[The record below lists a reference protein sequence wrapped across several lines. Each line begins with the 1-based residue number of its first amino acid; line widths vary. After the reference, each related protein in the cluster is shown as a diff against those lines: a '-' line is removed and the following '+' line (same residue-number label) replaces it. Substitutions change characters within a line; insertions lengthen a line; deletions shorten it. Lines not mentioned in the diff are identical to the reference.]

1 MTYPEQLSELIEDF
15 KSIDDRMER
24 LEYVFDLASEVN
36 ELPTSEWDDSTRI
49 TGCQSEAHV
58 RVDLEDKNVRLY
70 SGADSKLV
78 QGLMGI
84 LTIAIDQQPIE
95 TAQALTPDFAVE
107 MGILNSLSPSR
118 SNGFRNMFDK
128 VMNDLSGLNNG
139 RGSTRHGIATI
150 R

>member
-1 MTYPEQLSELIEDF
+1 MTYPDQLMELIEDF
-15 KSIDDRMER
+15 KSIEDRMER

-36 ELPTSEWDDSTRI
+36 ELPTTEWDDSTRI

-58 RVDLEDKNVRLY
+58 RVDIEESNVRLY

-95 TAQALTPDFAVE
+95 AAQALTPDFAVE

-128 VMNDLSGLNNG
+128 VMLELSE
-139 RGSTRHGIATI
+139 AE
-150 R
+150 

>member
-58 RVDLEDKNVRLY
+58 RVDIENESVRLY

-84 LTIAIDQQPIE
+84 LTIAIDQQPVE

-128 VMNDLSGLNNG
+128 VMKDLSGVE
-139 RGSTRHGIATI
+139 
-150 R
+150 

>member
-1 MTYPEQLSELIEDF
+1 MTYPEQLMELIEDF
-15 KSIDDRMER
+15 KSIEDRMER

-36 ELPTSEWDDSTRI
+36 ELPTTEWDDSTRI

-58 RVDLEDKNVRLY
+58 RVDIEESNVRLY

-95 TAQALTPDFAVE
+95 AAQALTPDFAVE

-128 VMNDLSGLNNG
+128 VMLELSE
-139 RGSTRHGIATI
+139 AE
-150 R
+150 

>member
-1 MTYPEQLSELIEDF
+1 MTFPEQLTELIEDF

-58 RVDLEDKNVRLY
+58 RVDIEDKNVRLY

-128 VMNDLSGLNNG
+128 VMNDLSGVE
-139 RGSTRHGIATI
+139 
-150 R
+150 

>member
-36 ELPTSEWDDSTRI
+36 ELPPSEWDDSTRI

-128 VMNDLSGLNNG
+128 VMKDLSGVE
-139 RGSTRHGIATI
+139 
-150 R
+150 

>member
-1 MTYPEQLSELIEDF
+1 MYPEQLSELIEDF
-15 KSIDDRMER
+15 QSIDDRMER

-36 ELPTSEWDDSTRI
+36 ELPTEEWTDSTRI
-49 TGCQSEAHV
+49 QGCQSEAHV
-58 RVDLEDKNVRLY
+58 RVNIDEDNVRIY
-70 SGADSKLV
+70 AGADSKLV

-95 TAQALTPDFAVE
+95 IARNLTPDFAVE

-128 VMNDLSGLNNG
+128 VMSDLSE
-139 RGSTRHGIATI
+139 AE
-150 R
+150 

>member
-84 LTIAIDQQPIE
+84 LTIAIDQQPVE

-128 VMNDLSGLNNG
+128 VMNDLSGVE
-139 RGSTRHGIATI
+139 
-150 R
+150 

>member
-1 MTYPEQLSELIEDF
+1 MTYPEQLMELIDDF
-15 KSIDDRMER
+15 QSIDDRMER

-36 ELPTSEWDDSTRI
+36 ELPAEDWSDTTRI
-49 TGCQSEAHV
+49 HGCQSEAHV
-58 RVDLEDKNVRLY
+58 RVDIDNDNVKLY

-84 LTIAIDQQPIE
+84 LTIAIDDQPIE
-95 TAQALTPDFAVE
+95 VARNLTPDFAVS

-128 VMNDLSGLNNG
+128 VMSDL
-139 RGSTRHGIATI
+139 AEEE
-150 R
+150 

>member
-1 MTYPEQLSELIEDF
+1 MTYPMPLTELIEDF

-36 ELPTSEWDDSTRI
+36 ELPPSEWDDSTRI

-58 RVDLEDKNVRLY
+58 RVDVEDRSVRLY

-128 VMNDLSGLNNG
+128 VMKDLSGVE
-139 RGSTRHGIATI
+139 
-150 R
+150 

>member
-1 MTYPEQLSELIEDF
+1 MTYPALLSELIEDF

-58 RVDLEDKNVRLY
+58 RVDVEERSVRLY

-107 MGILNSLSPSR
+107 RGILNSLSPSR

-128 VMNDLSGLNNG
+128 VMKDLSGVE
-139 RGSTRHGIATI
+139 
-150 R
+150 

>member
-1 MTYPEQLSELIEDF
+1 MTYPEQLVELIEEF
-15 KSIDDRMER
+15 QAIDDQMER

-36 ELPTSEWDDSTRI
+36 ELAADRWTDETRI
-49 TGCQSEAHV
+49 RGCQSEAHV
-58 RVDLEDKNVRLY
+58 YVDIDDSTVRIY

-84 LTIAIDQQPIE
+84 LTIAIDQQPVEIVLS
-95 TAQALTPDFAVE
+95 LTPEFAVE

-128 VMNDLSGLNNG
+128 VMRDLKEEE
-139 RGSTRHGIATI
+139 
-150 R
+150 

>member
-36 ELPTSEWDDSTRI
+36 ELPTAEWDDSTRI

-58 RVDLEDKNVRLY
+58 RVDIEDESVRLY

-95 TAQALTPDFAVE
+95 TAQALTPDFAIE

-128 VMNDLSGLNNG
+128 VMKDLSGVE
-139 RGSTRHGIATI
+139 
-150 R
+150 

>member
-58 RVDLEDKNVRLY
+58 RVDIEEESVRLY

-84 LTIAIDQQPIE
+84 LTIAIDQQPVE
-95 TAQALTPDFAVE
+95 TARALTPDFAVE

-128 VMNDLSGLNNG
+128 VMNDLSGVE
-139 RGSTRHGIATI
+139 
-150 R
+150 

>member
-1 MTYPEQLSELIEDF
+1 MTYPEQLMELIEDF
-15 KSIDDRMER
+15 KSINDRMER

-58 RVDLEDKNVRLY
+58 RVNVEDRTVRLY
-70 SGADSKLV
+70 AGADSKLV

-128 VMNDLSGLNNG
+128 VMNDLSGVE
-139 RGSTRHGIATI
+139 
-150 R
+150 

>member
-1 MTYPEQLSELIEDF
+1 MTYPEKLTELVEDF
-15 KSIDDRMER
+15 QSIDDRMER

-36 ELPTSEWDDSTRI
+36 ELPTEEWSDSTRI
-49 TGCQSEAHV
+49 HGCQSEAHV
-58 RVDLEDKNVRLY
+58 RVEIEDENVRLY

-84 LTIAIDQQPIE
+84 LTIAIDGLPVEIAR
-95 TAQALTPDFAVE
+95 TLTPEFAVE

-128 VMNDLSGLNNG
+128 VM
-139 RGSTRHGIATI
+139 STLMEEE
-150 R
+150 

>member
-1 MTYPEQLSELIEDF
+1 MTYPEQLLELIEDF
-15 KSIDDRMER
+15 KSIEDRMER

-36 ELPTSEWDDSTRI
+36 ELPTTEWDDSTRI

-58 RVDLEDKNVRLY
+58 RVEIEESNVRLY

-95 TAQALTPDFAVE
+95 AAQALTPDFAVE

-128 VMNDLSGLNNG
+128 VMLDLSE
-139 RGSTRHGIATI
+139 AE
-150 R
+150 

>member
-1 MTYPEQLSELIEDF
+1 MTYPEQLTELIEDF

-95 TAQALTPDFAVE
+95 TARALTPDFAVE

-128 VMNDLSGLNNG
+128 VMNDLSGVE
-139 RGSTRHGIATI
+139 
-150 R
+150 

>member
-36 ELPTSEWDDSTRI
+36 ELPTSEWDDSTRV

-58 RVDLEDKNVRLY
+58 RVDVEERSVRLY
-70 SGADSKLV
+70 AGADSKLV

-128 VMNDLSGLNNG
+128 VMNDLSGVE
-139 RGSTRHGIATI
+139 
-150 R
+150 

>member
-1 MTYPEQLSELIEDF
+1 MTYPVQLSELIEDF

-58 RVDLEDKNVRLY
+58 RVDVEDRSVRLY

-128 VMNDLSGLNNG
+128 VMKDPVSYTHLTLP
-139 RGSTRHGIATI
+139 TR
-150 R
+150 

>member
-58 RVDLEDKNVRLY
+58 RVDIEDESVRLY

-128 VMNDLSGLNNG
+128 VMNDLSGVE
-139 RGSTRHGIATI
+139 
-150 R
+150 